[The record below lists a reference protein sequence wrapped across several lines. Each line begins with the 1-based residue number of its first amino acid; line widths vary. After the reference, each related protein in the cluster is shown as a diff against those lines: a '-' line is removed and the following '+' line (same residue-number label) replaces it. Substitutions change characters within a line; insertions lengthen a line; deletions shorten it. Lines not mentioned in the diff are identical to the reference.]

1 MSLMTLQGKRLMYP
15 LTLNASRSNSLAL
28 LCIFDPLTA
37 GKLKIRCT
45 AHVRNNVVLLSPGQE
60 WLIYIVLAVVAVD

>member
-1 MSLMTLQGKRLMYP
+1 MSLMTLQGKCLMHP

-45 AHVRNNVVLLSPGQE
+45 VHVPNNRVLLSHGQE
-60 WLIYIVLAVVAVD
+60 